1 MLAKDILFIRIC
13 SSAAISFREI
23 RNKYHNLIR
32 RGVKRLNALRRYRSR
47 FIFCALAIAIMFQT
61 TSTTAVLTQAALP
74 EVEVKASELKVIPG
88 GQTVG
93 VKLKTVG
100 VLVVGHHMVRTRQG
114 NYSPAEKAKLQMGDR
129 IVVIN
134 NKRIESARHFADLLR
149 TMSKQD
155 QMLTLQ
161 VERGNQQLTI
171 SILPA
176 LDEMTNQYRLGVY
189 VRDSAAGIG
198 TLTFYSNELKRYGA
212 LGHMITD
219 ADTHSGLPVGEGEIV
234 PSEVTSIQKGVK
246 GAPGEK
252 RAQMINNSPPYGTI
266 EKNTDF
272 GIFGELLN
280 EPNQTFMNQ
289 PLPIATREQV
299 KEGPAQIYSVIN
311 RQKIEKFDIEIV
323 HLNQQNQ
330 PATRSMVLRITDP
343 RLLNK
348 TGGIIQGMSGSPIIQ
363 NGRIVGAVT
372 HVFVNDPTSG
382 YGCYI
387 EWMLKD
393 AGIKVKAA

>member
-1 MLAKDILFIRIC
+1 M
-13 SSAAISFREI
+13 
-23 RNKYHNLIR
+23 
-32 RGVKRLNALRRYRSR
+32 RLNAMKSYRSR
-47 FIFCALAIAIMFQT
+47 FIFCALAIVLMFQA
-61 TSTTAVLTQAALP
+61 TSTTTWIAQAALA
-74 EVEVKASELKVIPG
+74 EVEVKASDFKIMPG

-100 VLVVGHHMVRTRQG
+100 VLVVGHHKVRTRNG
-114 NYSPAEKAKLQMGDR
+114 NVSPAEHAKLQMGDR
-129 IVVIN
+129 ITAIN
-134 NKRIESARHFADLLR
+134 NQRIESARQFAELLQ
-149 TMSKQD
+149 TISKQ
-155 QMLTLQ
+155 QKMLTLK
-161 VERGNQQLTI
+161 VSRGDQQLTVTV
-171 SILPA
+171 SPV
-176 LDEMTNQYRLGVY
+176 LDEVTNQYRLGVY

-198 TLTFYSNELKRYGA
+198 TLTFYSNEYKRYGA

-219 ADTHSGLPVGEGEIV
+219 ADTHAGLPVSEGQIV
-234 PSEVTSIQKGVK
+234 PSEVTSIQKGEK
-246 GAPGEK
+246 GTPGEK
-252 RAQMINNSPPYGTI
+252 RAQMMSHSPPYGTI

-280 EPNQTFMNQ
+280 EPNQSVVNHPM
-289 PLPIATREQV
+289 PIATRDQI

-311 RQKIEKFDIEIV
+311 RQKVEKFDIEIV
-323 HLNQQNQ
+323 HLNQQDQ

-343 RLLNK
+343 RLLAK